1 MIPTSFRRFS
11 RSSRT
16 RVFRAALLILALFCL
31 VDIISLI
38 SARQHQNLPARAPDL
53 RGQKIFIA
61 SIHWNNEPILRSKWN
76 LAVLDLVDYFGVE
89 NVYVSIYE
97 SGSWDDSK
105 GALRVLENELEKKG
119 VRRTV
124 RLSET
129 THADELK
136 QPATDGWIQ
145 TPRGKKELR
154 RIPYLS
160 KLRNLALEPL
170 SDLSDGT
177 KFDKVLFLN
186 DVVFTTE
193 DVTTLLATRDG
204 DYSAACSLDFAKP
217 PHYYDTFALR
227 DNDGHEA
234 VTSTF
239 PYFRS
244 KASRSAMISGH
255 PVPVQSCWNGIVA
268 FDAAPFYDPD
278 RLKFRGVPD
287 SLALHHVEGSECC
300 LIHVDNP
307 LTQSHGVWLNPNVRV
322 GYSSEA
328 YAAVKSASV
337 WPSMSQSLMGIWS
350 NRLWRWTTS
359 TKIKTM
365 RISSRLNSWFKGG
378 ADRSE
383 PGKFCLINEMQVLIE
398 NGWAHV

>member
-1 MIPTSFRRFS
+1 MKRTSLRRFS

-16 RVFRAALLILALFCL
+16 RVFRATLLVLALFCL
-31 VDIISLI
+31 IDVLSLI
-38 SARQHQNLPARAPDL
+38 SARQHQNLPAKTPDV

-61 SIHWNNEPILRSKWN
+61 SIHWNNDPILRSNWN
-76 LAVLDLVDYFGVE
+76 QAVLGLVDYFGAE
-89 NVYVSIYE
+89 NVYVSVYE

-105 GALRVLENELEKKG
+105 ETLRVLDNDLERKG

-124 RLSET
+124 RLNET
-129 THADELK
+129 THADEMR
-136 QPATDGWIQ
+136 QPETDGWIQ
-145 TPRGKKELR
+145 TPRGKTELR

-170 SDLSDGT
+170 NYLGDGT
-177 KFDKVLFLN
+177 KFDRVLFLN

-193 DVTTLLATRDG
+193 DVATLIATRDG

-227 DNDGHEA
+227 DDDGHEA
-234 VTSTF
+234 ITSTF

-244 KASRSAMISGH
+244 KASRSAMISGQ

-268 FDAAPFYDPD
+268 FDAAPFYDPH
-278 RLKFRGVPD
+278 RLKFRGVSD

-300 LIHVDNP
+300 LIHADNP

-322 GYSSEA
+322 GYSPEA
-328 YAAVKSASV
+328 YAAVKSALA
-337 WPSMSQSLMGIWS
+337 WPSMYQSLLGIWS

-359 TKIKTM
+359 TKMKSV
-365 RISSRLNSWFKGG
+365 RITSRLKSWSEDG

-383 PGKFCLINEMQVLIE
+383 PGMFCLINEMQVLIE